1 MDSQPTAYQASSPYR
16 DGEDGSSHGLFRKI
30 LTGIVPLLLIAL
42 AVYVVFNFPALWT
55 RLSFLLS
62 DPATTSAATLPETVR
77 SGGTPGGE
85 GGGADVPCR
94 GNIPY
99 DGEGRP
105 RAICDN
111 YLYIPRIR
119 VAAPIVRPRSTAE
132 NVINEALLRGVIKY
146 PGTAEP
152 GERGNVFLTGHSSYY
167 WWVDTPYRNV
177 FALVPQ
183 LRENDEIII
192 YAQGRKYSYRV
203 SSVFEVTPSQTGVLK
218 PTPIPVVTLST
229 CVPVGTSYRRKI
241 VQARQVSPDPST
253 ARPTSGQ
260 AASPDRLPGVR

>member
-1 MDSQPTAYQASSPYR
+1 MDSQPTTYQASSPYAEEPSR
-16 DGEDGSSHGLFRKI
+16 GLFRRI
-30 LTGIVPLLLIAL
+30 LMGVVPLLLIAM
-42 AVYVVFNFPALWT
+42 AVYLVFNFPALWT

-62 DPATTSAATLPETVR
+62 NPKTASTATLPETVR
-77 SGGTPGGE
+77 SGELGGA
-85 GGGADVPCR
+85 GGGAGGSVPCR

-99 DGEGRP
+99 DREGRP
-105 RAICDN
+105 RAICDD

-132 NVINEALLRGVIKY
+132 AVINDALLRGVIKY

-167 WWVDTPYRNV
+167 WWVKTNFRNV

-183 LRENDEIII
+183 LRRNDEIVI

-203 SSVFEVTPSQTGVLK
+203 HTIFEVSPSQTGVLK
-218 PTPIPVVTLST
+218 PTPVATLTLST

-241 VQARQVSPDPST
+241 VQALQTGPDPST

-260 AASPDRLPGVR
+260 AAEPDKIPGVR

>member
-1 MDSQPTAYQASSPYR
+1 MDPQPTTYQASPPYP
-16 DGEDGSSHGLFRKI
+16 DEPPHGLFRRI
-30 LTGIVPLLLIAL
+30 LLGVVPLLLIAV

-55 RLSFLLS
+55 RLSFILS
-62 DPATTSAATLPETVR
+62 APQATSAATLPETVR
-77 SGGTPGGE
+77 TGGSSPDGGAAAPGG
-85 GGGADVPCR
+85 VPCR

-99 DGEGRP
+99 DNEGRP
-105 RAICDN
+105 RAICDD

-119 VAAPIVRPRSTAE
+119 VAAPIKRPRSTAE
-132 NVINEALLRGVIKY
+132 NVINNALLRGVIKY

-167 WWVDTPYRNV
+167 WWAQTDFRNV

-183 LRENDEIII
+183 LRRNDEIVI
-192 YAQGRKYSYRV
+192 YSQGRKYAYRV
-203 SSVFEVTPSQTGVLK
+203 HAVFEVTPTQTGVLK
-218 PTPIPVVTLST
+218 PTPVATVTLST

-253 ARPTSGQ
+253 ARPASGQ
-260 AASPDRLPGVR
+260 AAEPNRLPGVR